1 MILELL
7 TKQSDIYQN
16 ELISILNVIK
26 SAIQRDISK
35 LKDKNLIDNLSDTRI
50 NSKNIR

>member
-7 TKQSDIYQN
+7 TKQSDIYHN
-16 ELISILNVIK
+16 ELMSILNTTK
-26 SAIQRDISK
+26 LAIQRDISK
-35 LKDKNLIDNLSDTRI
+35 LKDKKIIGNLSDTRI